1 MAPEKQT
8 YAAAGVDIDK
18 ADRFVDRLKKLARRK
33 EHEAMWQAAGG
44 YAAVYP
50 SYSGNGI
57 AVTTDGVGTKLLVAH
72 KLKKFDTIGI
82 DLVAMCANDLICVGA
97 TPNIFLDYFAVGK
110 LDDSADAIMAGI
122 VAGCDQTGML
132 LVGGETA
139 EMPGV
144 YEHGHFDLA
153 GFAVGQVRKEDL
165 LTGAEIAPGQKLI
178 GVASSGIHSN
188 GLSLARKV
196 LPDNDD
202 TYNALLTPT
211 LLYVKAVMEV
221 LEKHRGS
228 VKGIAHITGGGWT
241 NLFRLNGDVGFV
253 IDNALPVPAILK
265 AIGEHVNEEEMYKTF
280 NMGMGLALIVDETD
294 HKSVSQAI
302 IEIFEK
308 HKMKA
313 QAVGHVT
320 ERAKT
325 LTISNLENS
334 NLTLLS

>member
-1 MAPEKQT
+1 
-8 YAAAGVDIDK
+8 
-18 ADRFVDRLKKLARRK
+18 
-33 EHEAMWQAAGG
+33 
-44 YAAVYP
+44 
-50 SYSGNGI
+50 
-57 AVTTDGVGTKLLVAH
+57 
-72 KLKKFDTIGI
+72 
-82 DLVAMCANDLICVGA
+82 
-97 TPNIFLDYFAVGK
+97 
-110 LDDSADAIMAGI
+110 
-122 VAGCDQTGML
+122 ML

-165 LTGAEIAPGQKLI
+165 LTGAEIAPGQTLI

-202 TYNALLTPT
+202 TYHALLTPT
-211 LLYVKAVMEV
+211 FLYVKAVMEV
-221 LEKHRGS
+221 LEKHRS
-228 VKGIAHITGGGWT
+228 HVKGIAHITGGGWT
-241 NLFRLNGDVGFV
+241 NLFRLNGNVGFE
-253 IDNALPVPAILK
+253 IDNVLAVPAILR

-280 NMGMGLALIVDETD
+280 NMGMGLALIVDDKDGSPE
-294 HKSVSQAI
+294 AI

-325 LTISNLENS
+325 LTISNLNNS
-334 NLTLLS
+334 NLTLKG

>member
-110 LDDSADAIMAGI
+110 LDDSADDIMAGI
-122 VAGCDQTGML
+122 LAGCDQTGML

-165 LTGAEIAPGQKLI
+165 LTGAEIAPGQTLI

-202 TYNALLTPT
+202 TYHALLTPT

-221 LEKHRGS
+221 LEKHRS
-228 VKGIAHITGGGWT
+228 HVKGIAHITGGGWT
-241 NLFRLNGDVGFV
+241 NLFRLNGNVGFE
-253 IDNALPVPAILK
+253 IDNVLAVPAILK

-280 NMGMGLALIVDETD
+280 NMGMGLALIVDDKDGSPE
-294 HKSVSQAI
+294 AI

-325 LTISNLENS
+325 LTISNLNNS
-334 NLTLLS
+334 NLTLKG